1 MKKIILMIFVL
12 ASLLIILNEKHSA
25 DTEKVKGLVICVT
38 PESSKWAC
46 LKDANDILC
55 CYDECQ

>member
-1 MKKIILMIFVL
+1 MKRILFIIFILF
-12 ASLLIILNEKHSA
+12 SSLIILNEKQKA

-46 LKDANDILC
+46 LKNANEILC